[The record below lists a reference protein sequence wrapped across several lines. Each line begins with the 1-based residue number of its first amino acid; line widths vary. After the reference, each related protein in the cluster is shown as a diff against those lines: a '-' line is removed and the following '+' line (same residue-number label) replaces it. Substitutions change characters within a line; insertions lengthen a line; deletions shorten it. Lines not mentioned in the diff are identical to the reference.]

1 MNLLKLYDHLLVF
14 IKNILIKTL
23 NVMEKY
29 IILLIKIISKQSKRN
44 KIIGI
49 LIICLLFGLYYNFQ
63 KTLVYICKSNNP
75 IVPVETLFFEQ
86 SSKIV
91 SFYSIG
97 NIKFD
102 YRESS
107 DTLTF
112 ETGDGIVYVLN
123 TTTNILMK
131 QTRNFIITYECK
143 KN

>member
-1 MNLLKLYDHLLVF
+1 M
-14 IKNILIKTL
+14 
-23 NVMEKY
+23 
-29 IILLIKIISKQSKRN
+29 LIKIISKQSKRN
-44 KIIGI
+44 KIIGT
-49 LIICLLFGLYYNFQ
+49 LIIFLLFGLYYNFQ

-91 SFYSIG
+91 SFHSIG

-131 QTRNFIITYECK
+131 QIRNFVITYECK